1 MGIRAKEYFIF
12 SYERIEY
19 TEHKLVPNPASVNPD
34 RIRVNTENS
43 TVCSV
48 NSEGIWILKWRK
60 YGLISIYIYIYIYE
74 VIRSIFVKTD
84 PALSDIINSYDTLFD
99 IKLNAYQTLFRLL
112 ISEKLLTNAAVL

>member
-1 MGIRAKEYFIF
+1 MNTQMK
-12 SYERIEY
+12 
-19 TEHKLVPNPASVNPD
+19 KVWVN
-34 RIRVNTENS
+34 N
-43 TVCSV
+43 
-48 NSEGIWILKWRK
+48 
-60 YGLISIYIYIYIYE
+60 YIYIYIYIYE